1 MRQNAFCDRWGI
13 LQRSPSPPIAGFVL
27 ERGIGKEEWKGLER
41 ERGRKGNKRERKRE
55 GGGGMEIGGL
65 PVTYLLL
72 TLLTLGEID
81 APRAS
86 GSSPCYNVNK

>member
-41 ERGRKGNKRERKRE
+41 ERGRKGYKRERKRE
-55 GGGGMEIGGL
+55 GGGGMEIGGYVL
-65 PVTYLLL
+65 TTYV
-72 TLLTLGEID
+72 ID
-81 APRAS
+81 FRGDRRPS
-86 GSSPCYNVNK
+86 GVGFEPML